1 MIGIKP
7 VPPRQPSILLGM
19 AMVDEHLD
27 ADLTRQILALREALE
42 REHAAQRAAVEAA
55 TKGLAEENRQL
66 KQTAVALR
74 EAMEQAAAQSAERA
88 QQAERSYREERTQLH
103 AIVQNLRLELEK
115 RVGH

>member
-1 MIGIKP
+1 
-7 VPPRQPSILLGM
+7 
-19 AMVDEHLD
+19 MVDEHLD

-74 EAMEQAAAQSAERA
+74 EAMEQAAAQK
-88 QQAERSYREERTQLH
+88 AERSYREERTQLH